1 MVDVDISM
9 GVTIPGYNWGFGTQI
24 IIRFT
29 VLCNEVQVED
39 AGLQE
44 ILGRAVS
51 QLYEALAVRLEG
63 PEADVVQ
70 SLLCIGKR

>member
-24 IIRFT
+24 IIGFT

-44 ILGRAVS
+44 VLGRAVS
-51 QLYEALAVRLEG
+51 QLYEVHDLTTDAIVNAALLALEG
-63 PEADVVQ
+63 
-70 SLLCIGKR
+70 